1 MISIP
6 QVGSVLCGMVL
17 LLNVSYAAAAM
28 QAPNDLTHNRTII
41 GDVMRVEHAYYF
53 VKEKDG
59 KEVRLH
65 ADKTTVM
72 MGQLKQGDRVEA
84 EITEQNHALLMRSL
98 R

>member
-6 QVGSVLCGMVL
+6 QVGSVLCGIVL
-17 LLNVSYAAAAM
+17 LLNVSHAAAM
-28 QAPNDLTHNRTII
+28 QAPNDLTHNRTIM

-65 ADKTTVM
+65 VDKTTQM
-72 MGQLKQGDRVEA
+72 MGQLKQGDRVGVEV
-84 EITEQNHALLMRSL
+84 TDQNHALRMRSL
-98 R
+98 P